1 MALSTS
7 QQFFNQWMEILCK
20 KGTSNKSLSLDKYN
34 DIMAKLKIAIAK
46 PGNKT
51 PEEYSLMRR
60 FDMVAANGIHK
71 LIKKRT
77 KDDDQF
83 LYYVAN
89 EELFDKIVDAH
100 RELGHG
106 GIKGNLLSGEL
117 FFIIGCI
124 NMGFCTFFC
133 LPKKIRFK
141 KIFVKKSK
149 FTPFLI

>member
-34 DIMAKLKIAIAK
+34 DIVAKLKMAIAK
-46 PGNKT
+46 PGHKT

-77 KDDDQF
+77 KDDDLF

-89 EELFDKIVDAH
+89 EELFDKIDDAH

-106 GIKGNLLSGEL
+106 GINKMKKEL
-117 FFIIGCI
+117 
-124 NMGFCTFFC
+124 N
-133 LPKKIRFK
+133 PKYANI
-141 KIFVKKSK
+141 
-149 FTPFLI
+149 TQ